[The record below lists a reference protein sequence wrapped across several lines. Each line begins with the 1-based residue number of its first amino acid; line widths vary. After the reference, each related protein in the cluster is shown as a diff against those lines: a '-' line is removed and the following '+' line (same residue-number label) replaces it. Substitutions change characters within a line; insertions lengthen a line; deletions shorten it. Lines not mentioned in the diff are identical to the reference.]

1 MEVKISSENGV
12 WDIHA
17 GGEPQLGDFL
27 SSSVTINPPMKV
39 EIVTGASLAQFC
51 GAQGSAEQKALSRT
65 WGDG

>member
-1 MEVKISSENGV
+1 MEVKISENGV

-39 EIVTGASLAQFC
+39 EIVTGASLAQFWE
-51 GAQGSAEQKALSRT
+51 GNRAQLSRRHSE
-65 WGDG
+65 